1 MPMSASS
8 RILVVALAL
17 SLALSLAA
25 CATPR
30 RAATTTVASVP
41 APVAP
46 LPHTSVEVAEA
57 EGEAEGEADGAA
69 EAVQEAKASPAPRQ
83 PYDTTRAGLAV
94 AVPRGWKTKR
104 RDMALIYEGPMRV
117 PSVVFFEPK
126 ARTLD
131 DAVKG
136 LAEELRAP
144 LGAVRITKQPVAA
157 TVAGYPAY
165 VAEGTGRAEGFAMR
179 WRATIVEA
187 ETLTI
192 MLGLTPSFL
201 WGPNRG
207 RVMAFERGVRRADV
221 QTAGLDARETAAR

>member
-1 MPMSASS
+1 MSACS
-8 RILVVALAL
+8 RLLLAV
-17 SLALSLAA
+17 LALSLAA

-30 RAATTTVASVP
+30 RAATPTVASGP
-41 APVAP
+41 APHAAPTLVAVAEAEAEP
-46 LPHTSVEVAEA
+46 EAEAEA
-57 EGEAEGEADGAA
+57 EGEAEGESEAEGGASQA
-69 EAVQEAKASPAPRQ
+69 APAPRQ
-83 PYDTTRAGLAV
+83 PYDTARAGLAV

-104 RDMALIYEGPMRV
+104 RDLALIYEGPMRV
-117 PSVVFFEPK
+117 PSVVLFEPK

-131 DAVKG
+131 DAVQG

-144 LGAVRITKQPVAA
+144 LGAVRITKQPQAA
-157 TVAGYPAY
+157 TVAGYSAY

-221 QTAGLDARETAAR
+221 QTAGLDARETASR